1 LELILHREYQTN
13 LGIFQILFTIS
24 LGSADSPSTSELEGR
39 ARTSSPSHFRRRRR
53 HIPTLLLFAIFA
65 IAARYADDP
74 STSPHPLD
82 GSHMWAAGDEYL
94 DRAKVILDGT
104 YASSRP
110 TTCQALLLL
119 GYREIGIGA
128 MAQAWTYIGMAIR

>member
-1 LELILHREYQTN
+1 LKLILHRKYQAN
-13 LGIFQILFTIS
+13 VRIFQTLSLIS
-24 LGSADSPSTSELEGR
+24 LGSADSPSSTSELEGR
-39 ARTSSPSHFRRRRR
+39 AQPSPSYIRRRRR

-74 STSPHPLD
+74 STSSRPLD